1 MNNPNRIRSRLRFLM
16 AVIGSIIALLTVLT
30 NGSFYK
36 VGTAALVC
44 ALVLYGVLHV
54 VYCRCPHCGRRLPIS
69 GDESHVC
76 EYCGSPL
83 LSSHERGTYSGLYHH
98 E

>member
-1 MNNPNRIRSRLRFLM
+1 M
-16 AVIGSIIALLTVLT
+16 AVIGSIIVLLTVLT

-36 VGTAALVC
+36 VGTVALVC
-44 ALVLYGVLHV
+44 ALGFYGVLHAV
-54 VYCRCPHCGRRLPIS
+54 LCRCPRCGRRLPIS
-69 GDESHVC
+69 GDESHAC

-83 LSSHERGTYSGLYHH
+83 PSSHERGTYSGLYHH

>member
-1 MNNPNRIRSRLRFLM
+1 M

-36 VGTAALVC
+36 VGTIALVC
-44 ALVLYGVLHV
+44 VLVFYAVLHAV
-54 VYCRCPHCGRRLPIS
+54 LCRCPRCGRRLPIS

-76 EYCGSPL
+76 EYCGQPL
-83 LSSHERGTYSGLYHH
+83 PPSHQRGTYSGLYHH

>member
-1 MNNPNRIRSRLRFLM
+1 M

-36 VGTAALVC
+36 VGTVALVC
-44 ALVLYGVLHV
+44 ALVLYGVLHAV
-54 VYCRCPHCGRRLPIS
+54 LCRCPRCGRRLPIS
-69 GDESHVC
+69 GDESHSC

-83 LSSHERGTYSGLYHH
+83 PSSHERGTYSGLYHH